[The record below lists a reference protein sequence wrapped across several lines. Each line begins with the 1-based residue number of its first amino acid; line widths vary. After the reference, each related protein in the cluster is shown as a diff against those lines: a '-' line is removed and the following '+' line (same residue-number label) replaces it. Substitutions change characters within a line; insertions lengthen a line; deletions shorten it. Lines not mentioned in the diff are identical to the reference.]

1 VSLQGCL
8 PDSTSPSMSDPVRY
22 GILGAANIA
31 RAFTRGVAGS
41 ATARVVAVAS
51 RGIEKAQAFAAELGI
66 PRALGSYEAL
76 LADPEVEAIYIP
88 LPNDL
93 HAVWAIKTA
102 EAGKHVLCEKP
113 IAVGEADARAMFAA
127 ARTHGVHLR
136 EAYPYMAQP
145 QTQQLRAWLAE
156 GAIGRVQ
163 MITAA
168 FGFRLV
174 SAEGAPV
181 GDAANIRLLPD
192 RAGGALLD
200 AGTYSVSLAR
210 IAAGERPLRVQ
221 ATMRRTT
228 TGVDA
233 AVAATLEFPS
243 GAIAQVNCS
252 MATAAHRH
260 ALIAGDA
267 GVVET
272 TYANHA
278 LPDVPTLP
286 LRIRRGTQG
295 TIPLETVEV
304 PAGDGFRAEAESF
317 AALVRTGAGWTGA
330 SEQESLDIA
339 AALEAIARSA
349 PTGAWV
355 ALPR

>member
-1 VSLQGCL
+1 M
-8 PDSTSPSMSDPVRY
+8 TSAPLRF

-31 RAFTRGVAGS
+31 RGFTRGVAGS
-41 ATARVVAVAS
+41 GLASVVAVAS
-51 RGIEKAQAFAAELGI
+51 RGAEKAHAFAAECGI
-66 PRALGSYEAL
+66 PRALASYEAL
-76 LADPEVEAIYIP
+76 LADAEVEAVYIP

-93 HAVWAIKTA
+93 HAEWAIRA
-102 EAGKHVLCEKP
+102 CAAGKHVLCEKP
-113 IAVGEADARAMFAA
+113 IAIGEGDARAMFDA
-127 ARTHGVHLR
+127 ARAHGVTLR

-145 QTQQLRAWLAE
+145 QTTELRRLIAE

-174 SAEGAPV
+174 TPEGEPL
-181 GDAANIRLLPD
+181 GDPANIRLLPD
-192 RAGGALLD
+192 RGGGALLD

-210 IAAGERPLRVQ
+210 IAAGERPRRAQ
-221 ATMRRTT
+221 AALRRTT

-267 GVVET
+267 GIIET
-272 TYANHA
+272 TYSNHA
-278 LPDVPTLP
+278 LPGAATLP
-286 LRIRRGTQG
+286 LRIRRGVQG
-295 TIPLETVEV
+295 TLPMETLEVA
-304 PAGDGFRAEAESF
+304 AGDGFRAEAESF
-317 AALVRTGAGWTGA
+317 ATLVRTGAGWTGA
-330 SEQESLDIA
+330 TEAESLDIA
-339 AALEAIARSA
+339 ATLAAIARSA
-349 PTGAWV
+349 PTGEWV
-355 ALPR
+355 AL

>member
-1 VSLQGCL
+1 
-8 PDSTSPSMSDPVRY
+8 
-22 GILGAANIA
+22 
-31 RAFTRGVAGS
+31 
-41 ATARVVAVAS
+41 VAS
-51 RGIEKAQAFAAELGI
+51 RDAAKAQAFAAECAI
-66 PRALGSYEAL
+66 PRALASYEAL
-76 LADPEVEAIYIP
+76 LADAEVEAVYIP

-93 HAVWAIKTA
+93 HAEWAIRA
-102 EAGKHVLCEKP
+102 CAAGKHVLCEKP
-113 IAVGEADARAMFAA
+113 IAIGEADARAMFDA
-127 ARTHGVHLR
+127 ARRHGVVLR

-145 QTQQLRAWLAE
+145 QTVALRRLLAE
-156 GAIGRVQ
+156 GAIGAVQ

-174 SAEGAPV
+174 SPQGEPV
-181 GDAANIRLLPD
+181 GDAANIRLLPE
-192 RAGGALLD
+192 RGGGALLD

-221 ATMRRTT
+221 ATLRQTR

-267 GVVET
+267 GVIET
-272 TYANHA
+272 GYANHA
-278 LPDVPTLP
+278 LPGSATLP
-286 LRIRRGTQG
+286 LRIRRGTAG
-295 TIPLETVEV
+295 TLPMETVEL

-317 AALVRTGAGWTGA
+317 AALLRTGGGWTGA
-330 SEQESLDIA
+330 TEQESLDIA
-339 AALEAIARSA
+339 ATLAAIAQSA

-355 ALPR
+355 TLPG

>member
-1 VSLQGCL
+1 M
-8 PDSTSPSMSDPVRY
+8 STIAPLRI

-41 ATARVVAVAS
+41 AQAQVVAVAS
-51 RGIEKAQAFAAELGI
+51 RGAEKAQAFAAELGI
-66 PRALGSYEAL
+66 PRALPSYEAL
-76 LADPEVEAIYIP
+76 LADAEVEAVYIP

-93 HAVWAIKTA
+93 HAEWAIRA
-102 EAGKHVLCEKP
+102 CAAGKHVLCEKP
-113 IAVGEADARAMFAA
+113 IAIGEADARAMFQA
-127 ARTHGVHLR
+127 ARRHGVVLR
-136 EAYPYMAQP
+136 EAYPYMAQS
-145 QTQQLRAWLAE
+145 QTVELRRLLQG

-174 SAEGAPV
+174 SPEGAPL

-192 RAGGALLD
+192 RGGGALLD
-200 AGTYSVSLAR
+200 AGTYAVSLAR
-210 IAAGERPLRVQ
+210 IAAGERPLRAQ
-221 ATMRRTT
+221 AALRRTT

-267 GVVET
+267 GVIET

-278 LPDVPTLP
+278 LPGLPTLP
-286 LRIRRGTQG
+286 LRIRRGVQG
-295 TIPLETVEV
+295 TIPMDVLDL

-339 AALEAIARSA
+339 ATLAAIAASA
-349 PTGAWV
+349 PTGAW
-355 ALPR
+355 ADI

>member
-1 VSLQGCL
+1 M
-8 PDSTSPSMSDPVRY
+8 TSPPLRY

-41 ATARVVAVAS
+41 SHASVVAVTS
-51 RGIEKAQAFAAELGI
+51 RSAKKAQAFAAELGI
-66 PRALGSYEAL
+66 PRALPSYEAL
-76 LADPEVEAIYIP
+76 LADPEVEAVYIP

-93 HAVWAIKTA
+93 HAEWAIKA
-102 EAGKHVLCEKP
+102 CVAGKHVLCEKP
-113 IAVGEADARAMFAA
+113 IAIGEADAQAMFDA
-127 ARTHGVHLR
+127 ARRHGVVLR

-145 QTQQLRAWLAE
+145 QTVELRKLLAE
-156 GAIGRVQ
+156 GAVGRVQ

-168 FGFRLV
+168 FGFRIV
-174 SAEGAPV
+174 SPEGAPL

-192 RAGGALLD
+192 RGGGALLD

-210 IAAGERPLRVQ
+210 IAAGERPLRAQ
-221 ATMRRTT
+221 ATLRRTQ

-260 ALIAGDA
+260 AVIAGDA
-267 GVVET
+267 GVIET
-272 TYANHA
+272 GYANHA
-278 LPDVPTLP
+278 LPGAATLP
-286 LRIRRGTQG
+286 LRIRRGVQG
-295 TIPLETVEV
+295 TLPMETLDL

-317 AALVRTGAGWTGA
+317 GALVRTGAGWTGA
-330 SEQESLDIA
+330 TEQESLDIA
-339 AALEAIARSA
+339 ATLAAIAESA

-355 ALPR
+355 QV